1 MKPSLG
7 QGHTAASQ
15 HSCSLDNGLGDAQ
28 GQGRP
33 CPVSLGR
40 RCVCV
45 CVTGQEVPGLSLY
58 SHFAPVTAVV
68 QANSTACRM
77 VGFLS
82 SLSAEA
88 VNFDA
93 DEAFTF

>member
-1 MKPSLG
+1 MGWEMPRDRADPVPSHWG
-7 QGHTAASQ
+7 VGV
-15 HSCSLDNGLGDAQ
+15 C
-28 GQGRP
+28 
-33 CPVSLGR
+33 V
-40 RCVCV
+40 CVCV

-58 SHFAPVTAVV
+58 SHFAPVTAIV

>member
-1 MKPSLG
+1 MGWEMPRDRADPVPSHWG
-7 QGHTAASQ
+7 VG
-15 HSCSLDNGLGDAQ
+15 
-28 GQGRP
+28 
-33 CPVSLGR
+33 
-40 RCVCV
+40 VCV

-58 SHFAPVTAVV
+58 SHFAPVTAIV

>member
-1 MKPSLG
+1 MGWEMPRDR
-7 QGHTAASQ
+7 A
-15 HSCSLDNGLGDAQ
+15 D
-28 GQGRP
+28 
-33 CPVSLGR
+33 PVLSHWGVGVCV
-40 RCVCV
+40 CVCV

-58 SHFAPVTAVV
+58 SHFAPVTAIV

>member
-1 MKPSLG
+1 MGWEMPRDRADPVPSHLG
-7 QGHTAASQ
+7 VG
-15 HSCSLDNGLGDAQ
+15 
-28 GQGRP
+28 
-33 CPVSLGR
+33 
-40 RCVCV
+40 VCV

-58 SHFAPVTAVV
+58 SHFAPVTAIV

>member
-15 HSCSLDNGLGDAQ
+15 PHCSLDNGLGDAQ

-33 CPVSLGR
+33 RPVSLGR

-58 SHFAPVTAVV
+58 SHFAPVTAIV

>member
-1 MKPSLG
+1 MGWEMPRDRADPVPSHWG
-7 QGHTAASQ
+7 VG
-15 HSCSLDNGLGDAQ
+15 
-28 GQGRP
+28 
-33 CPVSLGR
+33 V
-40 RCVCV
+40 CVCV

-58 SHFAPVTAVV
+58 SHFAPVTAIV